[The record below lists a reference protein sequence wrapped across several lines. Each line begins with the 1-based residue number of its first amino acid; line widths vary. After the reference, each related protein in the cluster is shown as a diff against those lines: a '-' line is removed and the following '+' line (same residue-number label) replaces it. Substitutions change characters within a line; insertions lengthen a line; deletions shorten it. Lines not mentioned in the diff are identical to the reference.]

1 MDVALIISIENLHTR
16 IIPSLEK
23 IQDATCRL
31 LKIQYV
37 KDDMS
42 KGNFLNI
49 KFKCLYL

>member
-16 IIPSLEK
+16 IIPLEK
-23 IQDATCRL
+23 IQDARCRL